1 MAGELK
7 TQGTQLYFMD
17 TDSSPT
23 TVSRI
28 AAITS
33 IDSLGGP
40 SSDIDITNL
49 DSTAR
54 EYLVGLQD
62 NGVAS
67 FGLNLRPADSSH
79 NRIYELAGGARYK
92 WAIGLSDGTAPPTIA
107 AGNVWGLPTTR
118 SWFTFEASVQEA
130 TTSFST
136 DDAVRV
142 QAGLR
147 VSGSILFTNKV

>member
-7 TQGTQLYFMD
+7 TQGTQLYIMD
-17 TDSSPT
+17 TTPSPT
-23 TVSRI
+23 VVTRI

-62 NGVAS
+62 NGVAN
-67 FGLNLRPADSSH
+67 FGLNLRPADASH
-79 NRIYELAGGARYK
+79 NLIYDLAGGARYL
-92 WAIGLSDGTAPPTIA
+92 WAIGCSDGTAAPTIA
-107 AGNVWGLPTTR
+107 AGNVWSLPTSR

-130 TTSFST
+130 TTSFTT

-147 VSGSILFTNKV
+147 VSGSITFTAKA